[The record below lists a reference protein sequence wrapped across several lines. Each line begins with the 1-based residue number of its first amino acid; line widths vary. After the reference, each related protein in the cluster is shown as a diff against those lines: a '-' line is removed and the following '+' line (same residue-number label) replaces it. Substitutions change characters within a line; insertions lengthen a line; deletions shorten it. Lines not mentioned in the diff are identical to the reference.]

1 MKKAKKILALLL
13 CAVLLVGATVA
24 GTVAYLTDKD
34 DVTNTFTVG
43 NVQIK
48 LDEAVV
54 DKETGKATVPAE
66 RTEVGNTSV
75 RMIPGRTI
83 DKDPTVTV
91 LKDSEDCYV
100 RVKVTVVLSES
111 WDHEVAKAA
120 WGWVETED
128 FDTFFETWAGTFAG
142 NYLATGDMV
151 GFNTVN
157 WKVAD
162 PVADSDAKT
171 ITYILN
177 YKTDT
182 NNIFKKN
189 SGTNKDTGDNMVL
202 EAIFTK
208 VSVPQNL
215 TNAQL
220 ALLEGMEIKVE
231 AHAIQAEGF
240 VAADGMTA
248 EQNAWDTFDGKSS

>member
-24 GTVAYLTDKD
+24 GTVAYLTDED

-54 DKETGKATVPAE
+54 DKETGKAPDFTK
-66 RTEVGNTSV
+66 RTEDGNKVV
-75 RMIPGRTI
+75 RMIPGRAI

-100 RVKVTVVLSES
+100 RVKVTVDLSVP
-111 WDHEVAKAA
+111 WTYPDAVMAA
-120 WGWVETED
+120 WDGDMTKD

-142 NYLATGDMV
+142 NYFATGNEN
-151 GFNTVN
+151 GFNEKDWVLVSTAVD
-157 WKVAD
+157 AD
-162 PVADSDAKT
+162 DKT
-171 ITYILN
+171 ISY
-177 YKTDT
+177 
-182 NNIFKKN
+182 
-189 SGTNKDTGDNMVL
+189 
-202 EAIFTK
+202 IFTYLDSTTGNIVK
-208 VSVPQNL
+208 KSTTNTELNPIFDHVQVPQNL
-215 TNAQL
+215 TNARL

-240 VAADGMTA
+240 VEADGKTA

>member
-54 DKETGKATVPAE
+54 DKETGKAPDLTN
-66 RTEVGNTSV
+66 RTEDGNEEV

-100 RVKVTVVLSES
+100 RVKVTVDLSES
-111 WDHEVAKAA
+111 WTSTDAVMAA
-120 WGWVETED
+120 WGWDETEG
-128 FDTFFETWAGTFAG
+128 FDKFLETWAGTFAG
-142 NYLATGDMV
+142 NYLATGNMV

-157 WKVAD
+157 WNVAV
-162 PVADSDAKT
+162 PVADRDAKT

-189 SGTNKDTGDNMVL
+189 SGTNKDTDGNMVL

-240 VAADGMTA
+240 VAADEKTA
-248 EQNAWDTFDGKSS
+248 EQNAWGAFGG